1 MKVLILG
8 HKGMLG
14 SMVHKY
20 YEHENIKCT
29 TTEYKWPSN
38 EFKNTIKNFNGDA
51 IINCIAVTNPN
62 KKGIAINHELPK
74 YLDQEKNCKIIHPG
88 TDSENEVGL
97 YAASKFS
104 ASYYINTVG
113 KNTKI
118 IRSSIIGPELTPKPY
133 LFEYIKNMSRINL
146 SNKAMWNGSTTLFW
160 AKFSLNLLNNWDTY
174 EVDTTIGS
182 ECNSKFELANIIKDI
197 FNLKIDILSSDEIV
211 INRCLKQLKHKTPIK
226 EQLIDLKDF
235 IYIYNQ

>member
-1 MKVLILG
+1 MEVLILG

-20 YEHENIKCT
+20 YEQEGIKCIT
-29 TTEYKWPSN
+29 TDYRWPSN
-38 EFKNTIKNFNGDA
+38 EFKNFIKNFNGDA
-51 IINCIAVTNPN
+51 IINCIAITSPS

-118 IRSSIIGPELTPKPY
+118 IRSSIIGPEINPKPY
-133 LFEYIKNMSRINL
+133 LFEYIIDSNEITL
-146 SNKAMWNGSTTLFW
+146 SNKAKWNGSTTLYW
-160 AKFSLNLLNNWDTY
+160 AQFSLKLLSFWDNY
-174 EVDTTIGS
+174 DVDTIIGS
-182 ECNSKFELANIIKDI
+182 ECNSKFELANIIKDV
-197 FNLKIDILSSDEIV
+197 FDLKTDITSTDEVV
-211 INRCLKQLKHKTPIK
+211 INRCLKQLKYKIPIK

-235 IYIYNQ
+235 MHIYNQ

>member
-1 MKVLILG
+1 MEVLILG
-8 HKGMLG
+8 HRGMLG

-20 YEHENIKCT
+20 YEHENIECI
-29 TTEYKWPSN
+29 TTEHKWPSDN
-38 EFKNTIKNFNGDA
+38 FKNAVKNFNGDA
-51 IINCIAVTNPN
+51 IINCIAVTNPS

-133 LFEYIKNMSRINL
+133 LFEYINSNSEIIL
-146 SNKAMWNGSTTLFW
+146 SNKAKWNGSTTLYW
-160 AKFSLNLLNNWDTY
+160 AQFSLNLLRSWDKY
-174 EVDTTIGS
+174 EIDTIIGS
-182 ECNSKFELANIIKDI
+182 ECNSKFELAKIIKDV
-197 FNLKIDILSSDEIV
+197 FELKVEISSTDKVV
-211 INRCLKQLKHKTPIK
+211 INRCLKNLKYKTPIK
-226 EQLIDLKDF
+226 EQLIDLKHF
-235 IYIYNQ
+235 MHIYNQ